1 MVYCRG
7 LYVNEVI
14 FMGAL
19 VLLMVLFGAAEY
31 AYHVR
36 NLRSIPIRIHVNGT
50 RGKSSVTRLIAAG
63 LREGGIRTF
72 AKTTGTL
79 PRMIIHDG
87 TEYPVYRQAK
97 ANIIEQ
103 VRIIAFA
110 SQNQA
115 QALVIECMAIQPALQ
130 SLCEMK
136 LVQST
141 HGVIT
146 NVREDHL
153 DVMGP
158 EERDV
163 ALALLG
169 STPPGKE
176 LFTCEKDYPDEFESV
191 CRDRGARLTIVS
203 DAEIEA
209 VTEQD
214 LKDFHYVEHRD
225 NIALAL
231 KVCRAVGVPGDVALR
246 GMKKAE
252 PDVGAMN
259 DLKLE
264 FFGRRIHFIN
274 GFAANDPES
283 TGMIWRMA
291 LDKHPDVQRRIMIIN
306 SRIDR
311 PDRSRQIGEALAGW
325 DRADRYILIGS
336 GSYFLVRYA
345 VKAGLDAR
353 VFTNAEDLETEVV
366 FEEVLKHC
374 KKTTLVMGVGN
385 IAGPGLELLTYFRN
399 RSEEMLV

>member
-1 MVYCRG
+1 
-7 LYVNEVI
+7 
-14 FMGAL
+14 MGAL
-19 VLLMVLFGAAEY
+19 VLLMVLLGAAEY
-31 AYHVR
+31 VYHIK

-103 VRIIAFA
+103 VRIVAFA
-110 SQNQA
+110 ARNQA
-115 QALVIECMAIQPALQ
+115 EALVIECMAIQPYLQ
-130 SLCEMK
+130 SLCERK

-158 EERDV
+158 GERDV

-176 LFTCEKDYPDEFESV
+176 LFTCERDYPHEFESV
-191 CRDRGARLTIVS
+191 CRDRGTRLAVIGDAEMEAVS
-203 DAEIEA
+203 DR
-209 VTEQD
+209 D
-214 LKDFHYVEHRD
+214 LKDFRYVEHRD

-252 PDVGAMN
+252 PDVGAMS
-259 DLKLE
+259 DLKLD

-291 LDKHPDVQRRIMIIN
+291 LEKHPDVQRRVMIIN

-353 VFTNAEDLETEVV
+353 VFTNAEDLETEII
-366 FEEVLKHC
+366 FEEVLKYC
-374 KKTTLVMGVGN
+374 KKTTLVMGAGN
-385 IAGPGLELLTYFRN
+385 IAGPGLELLTFFRN